1 VFVIVKS
8 FVMGVVEGERENE
21 GGEGAVV
28 GGGVTDGGGRMF
40 VGLSLKLVGSAMMIV
55 PRVPSK
61 VGLGARVSLS
71 FLVVY
76 KR

>member
-1 VFVIVKS
+1 
-8 FVMGVVEGERENE
+8 M
-21 GGEGAVV
+21 V

-40 VGLSLKLVGSAMMIV
+40 VGLILKLVGPAMMIV
-55 PRVPSK
+55 PRVPLK

-71 FLVVY
+71 FLVVC